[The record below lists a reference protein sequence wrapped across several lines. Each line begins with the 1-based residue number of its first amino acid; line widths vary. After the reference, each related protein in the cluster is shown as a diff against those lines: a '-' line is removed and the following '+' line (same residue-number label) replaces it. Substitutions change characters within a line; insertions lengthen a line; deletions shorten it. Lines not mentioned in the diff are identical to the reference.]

1 MPLVRT
7 APLLGTVRAWADLA
21 RPLNAA
27 MAVVGVALG
36 GYLAAGADAFAG
48 PNARALALAALSAT
62 AVGAGANALN
72 DRLDLATDRVN
83 RPGRPLPSGRA
94 TPAQAVGLWAV
105 LSGGAVALAALV
117 SPWHAA
123 VASASVAVLAVYS
136 RWLKG
141 TPLVGNAVVASV
153 VAFALVF
160 GGRAVGGGAAVL
172 LGAAFAF
179 AVNGIREVVK
189 DVEDV
194 AGDRAAG
201 LTTAPVRWGVR
212 PATRLARGLT
222 VGVLVALPLPVLL
235 GAMRPPFLLPALA
248 AGTAL
253 ASAVSAL
260 RPSYAPESP
269 SRASAR
275 LKAAMLFGML
285 ALALGR

>member
-1 MPLVRT
+1 MPFVRT
-7 APLLGTVRAWADLA
+7 APLRRTAKAWADLA

-27 MAVVGVALG
+27 MAVVGVGLG
-36 GYLAAGADAFAG
+36 GYLAAGPNVFAG

-72 DRLDLATDRVN
+72 DRLDLVPDRVN
-83 RPGRPLPSGRA
+83 RPDRPLPSGRA
-94 TPAQAVGLWAV
+94 TPAQAVGLWIV
-105 LSGGAVALAALV
+105 LSGAAVALAARV
-117 SPWHAA
+117 SPWHAT
-123 VASASVAVLAVYS
+123 VALASVAVLAVYS

-160 GGRAVGGGAAVL
+160 GGKAVGGGAAAL

-179 AVNGIREVVK
+179 AVNGIREMVK
-189 DVEDV
+189 DVEDE

-201 LTTAPVRWGVR
+201 LMTAPVRWGVR
-212 PATRLARGLT
+212 PVTRLARALA
-222 VGVLVALPLPVLL
+222 VAVLVVLPLPVLL
-235 GAMRPPFLLPALA
+235 GWMRPPFLLPALA
-248 AGTAL
+248 AGAAL
-253 ASAVSAL
+253 ASAASAL
-260 RPSYAPESP
+260 HPSGAPESP

-285 ALALGR
+285 ALAMGR